1 MDESYRH
8 NSQPALKAIL
18 KLCWSAIVLRVT
30 FSESSSNDLQYF
42 SGGTLYSVHAL
53 ALHTY
58 TIKEWE
64 GLQDPSLP
72 LLPVVE
78 QEASRKN
85 AFALSALFQY
95 VAKDFMKNGLRAV
108 CFVWILRFL
117 PSIQTKIARE
127 CEKIR
132 DSAQ

>member
-1 MDESYRH
+1 M
-8 NSQPALKAIL
+8 
-18 KLCWSAIVLRVT
+18 
-30 FSESSSNDLQYF
+30 SSNDLQYF
-42 SGGTLYSVHAL
+42 SGGTLYYRSCA

-64 GLQDPSLP
+64 GLQDTVFAS
-72 LLPVVE
+72 LPVVE

-85 AFALSALFQY
+85 AFATVGAFQY

-108 CFVWILRFL
+108 LFCLVLRFL

-127 CEKIR
+127 L
-132 DSAQ
+132 